1 MLKQGIKTVNT
12 EFIETYAL
20 LQLSFV
26 HFRSYATSFPGLLL
40 TLTLMLKSKKTL
52 EKSLD
57 LTLLF
62 KTSVDVR
69 VDGLVSIVDYLE
81 NWCCSNFIQN
91 KYG

>member
-40 TLTLMLKSKKTL
+40 TLTLM
-52 EKSLD
+52 
-57 LTLLF
+57 
-62 KTSVDVR
+62 
-69 VDGLVSIVDYLE
+69 
-81 NWCCSNFIQN
+81 
-91 KYG
+91 